1 MRKFCIMLIALVLVG
16 AFIST
21 GYADETV
28 QAAKTRFKQVRKAY
42 IVAKKELGDAQIDA
56 LLTIGKAKKQEAVKK
71 VRKARKELRAA
82 KKLYKSAINKLRK
95 AEMARDAK
103 RDRSPWR

>member
-1 MRKFCIMLIALVLVG
+1 MRKFCIMLTALVLVG

-21 GYADETV
+21 GYADRAV
-28 QAAKTRFKQVRKAY
+28 QAAEATFKQVRKVY
-42 IVAKKELGDAQIDA
+42 ILAKKELGDAQIDA
-56 LLTIGKAKKQEAVKK
+56 LLTVGKAEKREAVKK

-82 KKLYKSAINKLRK
+82 KKLYKSAISKLRK

-103 RDRSPWR
+103 IDRSPWR